1 MFLDRAR
8 IKDELDYECKTSHNW
23 RLCTVQYIEEV
34 KAVLGLLPIWMS
46 CLMFGVVYAQ
56 NFTFFT
62 KQGSTMDRKIGTHF
76 QIHPAS
82 LQCFIS
88 LSVVLLVLVYDRIFV
103 PVAENLTG
111 NERGITL
118 LHRIGTGM
126 FFSTMS
132 MIAAALTK
140 IRRIKVAKDNGLIDM
155 PHATIPLSISL
166 LLPQYMLFGI
176 ADVFV
181 MVGMQE
187 FFYDQMPDTMKIMGI
202 AVYLSVLGVGNFLSS
217 ILISVTEKL
226 SCRNKGSC

>member
-1 MFLDRAR
+1 MRKRNPVGQKHFFLQDPYVE
-8 IKDELDYECKTSHNW
+8 IF
-23 RLCTVQYIEEV
+23 EE
-34 KAVLGLLPIWMS
+34 KYKGLL
-46 CLMFGVVYAQ
+46 
-56 NFTFFT
+56 
-62 KQGSTMDRKIGTHF
+62 
-76 QIHPAS
+76 
-82 LQCFIS
+82 FIQS
-88 LSVVLLVLVYDRIFV
+88 GL
-103 PVAENLTG
+103 
-111 NERGITL
+111 GITL

-187 FFYDQMPDTMKIMGI
+187 FFYDQMPDTMKILSI
-202 AVYLSVLGVGNFLSS
+202 AVSLSVLGVGNFLSS

-226 SCRNKGSC
+226 SCRNKGSCWFVDNLNKAHLEDHISWHSVRR